1 MRLAGRFAGLLA
13 GLLATGAAA
22 GAPVPLV
29 LAVQP
34 YLPPEEI
41 VRRFTPLAEAL
52 ARSAGRPVVVR
63 VGRSYDDNIAAI
75 GTDSVDIAYMGP
87 ASYVRMTSRYGTK
100 PLLARQVINGDPM
113 LHGEI
118 IVRQDSPIRSLEELK
133 GKRFAF
139 GDPESTGSHVV
150 PAAMLRAAG
159 VPESALAQAAF
170 LHAHR
175 NAALAVLA
183 GDFDAGAVHEDIFR
197 EYAPRGL
204 RALAHQPPVA
214 DHLFVASAKLA
225 GADVDKLRRA
235 LEALPGTPAG
245 RAAMTAIDPGM
256 TALAA
261 ARDSDYDNLRTLMQ
275 APVPVSVPR
284 RRR

>member
-13 GLLATGAAA
+13 GLLAAGAAA
-22 GAPVPLV
+22 GAPAPLV

-52 ARSAGRPVVVR
+52 AGSAGRPVVVR
-63 VGRSYDDNIAAI
+63 VGVTYAENIAAI

-87 ASYVRMTSRYGTK
+87 ASYVRMTGRYGTK

-118 IVRQDSPIRSLEELK
+118 IVRQDSDIRSLQDLK

-150 PAAMLRAAG
+150 PAAMLREAG
-159 VPESALAQAAF
+159 VPESALGQATF

-175 NAALAVLA
+175 NVALAVLA

-204 RALAHQPPVA
+204 RSLAHQPPVA
-214 DHLFVASAKLA
+214 DHVFVASARLA
-225 GADVDKLRRA
+225 VAEVDTLRRA
-235 LEALPGTPAG
+235 LGELPASPAG

-256 TALAA
+256 TALVA
-261 ARDSDYDNLRTLMQ
+261 ARDSDYDDLRALMQ
-275 APVPVSVPR
+275 VSRPR
-284 RRR
+284 R

>member
-1 MRLAGRFAGLLA
+1 MGSGGRVAGLLA
-13 GLLATGAAA
+13 GLLAAGAAA
-22 GAPVPLV
+22 GAPAPLV

-34 YLPPEEI
+34 YLPAEEV

-52 ARSAGRPVVVR
+52 AREAERPVVVR
-63 VGRSYDDNIAAI
+63 VGVSYADNIAAI

-87 ASYVRMTSRYGTK
+87 ASYVTMVSRYGTK

-118 IVRQDSPIRSLEELK
+118 IVRQDSAIRSLGDLK

-139 GDPESTGSHVV
+139 GDPDSTGSHVV
-150 PAAMLRAAG
+150 PAAMLREAG
-159 VPESALAQAAF
+159 VPESALAQAVF
-170 LHAHR
+170 LHAYR
-175 NAALAVLA
+175 NIALAVLA

-214 DHLFVASAKLA
+214 DHLFVASGRLSVKE
-225 GADVDKLRRA
+225 VDTLRRA
-235 LEALPGTPAG
+235 MQELPGTPAG
-245 RAAMTAIDPGM
+245 KAAMAAIDPGM

-261 ARDSDYDNLRTLMQ
+261 ARDSDYDSLRTLMQ
-275 APVPVSVPR
+275 LRVSVPHR
-284 RRR
+284 RR

>member
-1 MRLAGRFAGLLA
+1 MRPGGSFAVWLA
-13 GLLATGAAA
+13 GLLAAGAAA
-22 GAPVPLV
+22 GAPAPLV

-52 ARSAGRPVVVR
+52 AGSVGHPVVVR
-63 VGRSYDDNIAAI
+63 VGVSYAENIAAI

-87 ASYVRMTSRYGTK
+87 ASYVTMTGRYGMK

-118 IVRQDSPIRSLEELK
+118 VVRQDSAVRTLQDLK

-139 GDPESTGSHVV
+139 GDPESTGSHIV
-150 PAAMLRAAG
+150 PAAMLREAG

-175 NAALAVLA
+175 NVALAVLA

-214 DHLFVASAKLA
+214 DHVFVASARLPA
-225 GADVDKLRRA
+225 TEIEQLRRA
-235 LEALPGTPAG
+235 LAELPGTPAG
-245 RAAMTAIDPGM
+245 KAAMAAMDPGM
-256 TALAA
+256 TALVA
-261 ARDSDYDNLRTLMQ
+261 ARDADYDSLRSLMQ
-275 APVPVSVPR
+275 LPVSAPR
-284 RRR
+284 ARR

>member
-1 MRLAGRFAGLLA
+1 MGLGGRLAGLLA
-13 GLLATGAAA
+13 GLLAAGAAA

-34 YLPPEEI
+34 YLPAEEI

-52 ARSAGRPVVVR
+52 AREVGRPVVVR
-63 VGRSYDDNIAAI
+63 VGRSYAENIAAI
-75 GTDSVDIAYMGP
+75 GTDSVDIAYLGP
-87 ASYVRMTSRYGTK
+87 ASYVTMVSRYGTK

-118 IVRQDSPIRSLEELK
+118 IVRQDSPIRSLQDLR

-150 PAAMLRAAG
+150 PAAMLREAG
-159 VPESALAQAAF
+159 VPESALAQTAF

-175 NAALAVLA
+175 NVALAVLS
-183 GDFDAGAVHEDIFR
+183 GDFDAGAIHEDIFR

-204 RALAHQPPVA
+204 RALAHQPPIA
-214 DHLFVASAKLA
+214 DHLLVASARLS
-225 GADVDKLRRA
+225 GTEVDTLRRA
-235 LEALPGTPAG
+235 LLGLLGTSAGKAALA
-245 RAAMTAIDPGM
+245 AIDPGM
-256 TALAA
+256 TALVA

-275 APVPVSVPR
+275 LPGGGARLR
-284 RRR
+284 R

>member
-1 MRLAGRFAGLLA
+1 MGLGRRFAGLLA
-13 GLLATGAAA
+13 GLLASGGAM

-29 LAVQP
+29 LGVQP
-34 YLPPEEI
+34 YLPAEEV

-52 ARSAGRPVVVR
+52 AHEVGRPVVVR
-63 VGRSYDDNIAAI
+63 VGVTYAENIAAI
-75 GTDSVDIAYMGP
+75 GSDSVDLAYLGP
-87 ASYVRMTSRYGTK
+87 ASYVTMVSQYGTK

-118 IVRQDSPIRSLEELK
+118 IVRQDSAIRSLEDLK

-150 PAAMLRAAG
+150 PAAMLREAG
-159 VPESALAQAAF
+159 VPESALGEAAF

-175 NAALAVLA
+175 NVALAVLA

-214 DHLFVASAKLA
+214 DHVFVASGRLSVTE
-225 GADVDKLRRA
+225 VDALRRA
-235 LEALPGTPAG
+235 MLELPGTPAG
-245 RAAMTAIDPGM
+245 KAAMAAIDPGM
-256 TALAA
+256 TALAP
-261 ARDSDYDNLRTLMQ
+261 ARDRDYDNLRTLMQ
-275 APVPVSVPR
+275 LSPGAPRPR
-284 RRR
+284 R

>member
-1 MRLAGRFAGLLA
+1 MGWGGRLAGLLA
-13 GLLATGAAA
+13 GLLAAGAAA

-52 ARSAGRPVVVR
+52 AGSAGRPVVVR
-63 VGRSYDDNIAAI
+63 VGVSYADNIAAI
-75 GTDSVDIAYMGP
+75 GTDSVDIAYLGP
-87 ASYVRMTSRYGTK
+87 ASYVRLTSRFGTK

-118 IVRQDSPIRSLEELK
+118 IVRQDSTIRSLGDLK

-139 GDPESTGSHVV
+139 GDPESTGSHIV
-150 PAAMLRAAG
+150 PAAMLREAG
-159 VPESALAQAAF
+159 VPEGALAQAAF

-175 NAALAVLA
+175 NVALAVLA

-204 RALAHQPPVA
+204 RALAHQPPIA
-214 DHLFVASAKLA
+214 DHLFVASARLSA
-225 GADVDKLRRA
+225 AEVDTLRHA
-235 LEALPGTPAG
+235 LQELPDTPAG
-245 RAAMTAIDPGM
+245 KAAMAAIDPGM
-256 TALAA
+256 TALVA
-261 ARDSDYDNLRTLMQ
+261 ARDGDYDSLRALMQ
-275 APVPVSVPR
+275 LPAGAPHPKP
-284 RRR
+284 

>member
-1 MRLAGRFAGLLA
+1 MRLGGRFAGLLA
-13 GLLATGAAA
+13 GLLAAGAAA
-22 GAPVPLV
+22 GAPAPLV

-34 YLPPEEI
+34 YLPSEEI

-52 ARSAGRPVVVR
+52 ARSAGRPIVVR
-63 VGRSYDDNIAAI
+63 VGVSYAENIAAI
-75 GTDSVDIAYMGP
+75 GTDSVDFAYMGP
-87 ASYVRMTSRYGTK
+87 ASYVRMTGRYGTK

-118 IVRQDSPIRSLEELK
+118 IVRQDSAIRSLQDLK

-150 PAAMLRAAG
+150 PAAMLREAG
-159 VPESALAQAAF
+159 VPESALAQATF

-175 NAALAVLA
+175 NVALAVLA

-204 RALAHQPPVA
+204 RSLAHQPPVA
-214 DHLFVASAKLA
+214 DHLFVASGRLA
-225 GADVDKLRRA
+225 AAEIDLLRRA
-235 LEALPGTPAG
+235 LEELPGTPAG

-256 TALAA
+256 TALVA
-261 ARDSDYDNLRTLMQ
+261 ARDSDYDNLRALMR
-275 APVPVSVPR
+275 VSRPPR
-284 RRR
+284 

>member
-1 MRLAGRFAGLLA
+1 MRLGARVGGLLA
-13 GLLATGAAA
+13 GLLAAGAAA
-22 GAPVPLV
+22 GAPAPMV

-52 ARSAGRPVVVR
+52 AGTVGRPIVVR
-63 VGRSYDDNIAAI
+63 VGVNYAENIASI

-87 ASYVRMTSRYGTK
+87 ASYVRMTGRYGTK

-118 IVRQDSPIRSLEELK
+118 FVRQDSPIRTLQDLK

-139 GDPESTGSHVV
+139 GDPESTGSHIV

-159 VPESALAQAAF
+159 VPESALAQVAF

-175 NAALAVLA
+175 NVALAVLA

-204 RALAHQPPVA
+204 RSLAHEPPVP
-214 DHLFVASAKLA
+214 DHLFVASDRLSATELE
-225 GADVDKLRRA
+225 KLRRA
-235 LEALPGTPAG
+235 LEELPGTSAG
-245 RAAMTAIDPGM
+245 KAAMTAIDPGM
-256 TALAA
+256 TALVA
-261 ARDSDYDNLRTLMQ
+261 ARDADYDSLRALMQ
-275 APVPVSVPR
+275 LPAGAPHPR
-284 RRR
+284 R